1 MGQYLAKLQYRQER
15 RLIVSCT
22 VCCYRYCSDE
32 RLKTSLYPPYGWQQ
46 LMYPQ
51 LVTIASHG
59 PSDSG
64 TNKYQTVFARF
75 WLTPIL
81 SYSRNSLRVAR
92 FLSWYV
98 FALFIST
105 QYFLWRTG
113 WHVCMQ
119 NGVNVL
125 INYTSISW
133 AVADGPARRA
143 ASHVAV
149 HRRACSVWKVI
160 SRTLGH

>member
-1 MGQYLAKLQYRQER
+1 MNDLLLSLCWLSLVFCLIRKVSSVHRWKLADVLKMGQYLAKLQYRQER

-119 NGVNVL
+119 NGA
-125 INYTSISW
+125 YK
-133 AVADGPARRA
+133 
-143 ASHVAV
+143 SH
-149 HRRACSVWKVI
+149 
-160 SRTLGH
+160 SRKKSS